1 MTARL
6 PLAAALVLALTAC
19 QGGPTSTRGDA
30 PPPMAAEAPAPA
42 AAPAADFAGR
52 IDGILA
58 GAQRSD
64 ANRSRDGFR
73 NPKPTL
79 AFFGVEPGMTVV
91 EITPGGGWFT
101 EILGPLVAGK
111 GQLVAAVV
119 DPATARSE
127 RAKEFFGGANQ
138 RLRDKLAADPAS
150 YGSVVVREFSIDA
163 PVFGAPGSADVV
175 LTFRN
180 VHNWTGWG
188 TDAAMFRAFFDVL
201 KPGGVLGVEEHRAA
215 PGKSLDEVKASGYL
229 PVDYV
234 VGLATAAGFVL
245 EGSSEVNANP
255 RDTRDHPNGVW
266 NLPPTLNVREGD
278 DRAKYQAIGESDR
291 MTLRFVKPVG
301 GSDSFEARGKG

>member
-19 QGGPTSTRGDA
+19 QGGSPSTRGEA
-30 PPPMAAEAPAPA
+30 PPPLAAEAPAPA
-42 AAPAADFAGR
+42 AAPADDYAGR

-64 ANRSRDGFR
+64 ANRARDAFR
-73 NPKPTL
+73 NPKQTL

-101 EILGPLVAGK
+101 EILGPLVAGQ

-119 DPATARSE
+119 DPATARSD
-127 RAKEFFGGANQ
+127 RAKEFFTGANQ
-138 RLRDKLAADPAS
+138 RLRDKLAADPAN
-150 YGSVVVREFSIDA
+150 YGSVVVRPFSIDA
-163 PVFGAPGSADVV
+163 PAFGAPGSADVV

-188 TDAAMFRAFFDVL
+188 TDAAMFRGFYDVL

-215 PGKSLDEVKASGYL
+215 AGKSLDEVKASGYL

-291 MTLRFVKPVG
+291 MTLRFVKPAQ
-301 GSDSFEARGKG
+301 GSDSFEARKPG

>member
-6 PLAAALVLALTAC
+6 LLATTLVLALSAC
-19 QGGPTSTRGDA
+19 RGGAPATRTDA
-30 PPPMAAEAPAPA
+30 LPGKAAEAPSPT

-58 GAQRSD
+58 GAQRSE
-64 ANRSRDGFR
+64 ANRARDRFR
-73 NPKPTL
+73 NPKETL
-79 AFFGVEPGMTVV
+79 AFFGVEPGMTIV
-91 EITPGGGWFT
+91 EITPGGGWYT
-101 EILGPLVAGK
+101 EILGPLVAGQ
-111 GQLVAAVV
+111 GQLIAAVV

-127 RAKEFFGGANQ
+127 RAREYVANANQ
-138 RLRDKLAADPAS
+138 RLREKLAADPAS
-150 YGSVVVREFSIDA
+150 YGNVVVREFAIDA
-163 PVFGAPGSADVV
+163 PVFGAPASADRV

-215 PGKSLDEVKASGYL
+215 PGKSLDEVKATGYL

-234 VGLATAAGFVL
+234 VELASAAGFVFD
-245 EGSSEVNANP
+245 GASEINANP

-266 NLPPTLNVREGD
+266 NLPPTLSVREGD
-278 DRAKYQAIGESDR
+278 ERAKYEAIGESDR
-291 MTLRFVKPVG
+291 MTLRFIKPVG
-301 GSDSFEARGKG
+301 GRDSFEPRSKG

>member
-6 PLAAALVLALTAC
+6 LLAAALVLALTAC
-19 QGGPTSTRGDA
+19 QGGPPTTRAEA
-30 PPPMAAEAPAPA
+30 PPAAAAEAAPA
-42 AAPAADFAGR
+42 GAAAADFAGR

-58 GAQRSD
+58 GAQRSA
-64 ANRSRDGFR
+64 ANRARDRFR
-73 NPKPTL
+73 NPKETL

-111 GQLVAAVV
+111 GQLIAAVV
-119 DPATARSE
+119 DPATARSA
-127 RAKEFFGGANQ
+127 RAREYFASGNQ
-138 RLRDKLAADPAS
+138 RLRDKVAADAAS
-150 YGSVVVREFSIDA
+150 YGSVVIREFSIDA
-163 PVFGAPGSADVV
+163 PVFGAPGSADRV

-215 PGKSLDEVKASGYL
+215 PGKSLDEVKNSGYL

-245 EGSSEVNANP
+245 DASSEVNANP

-266 NLPPTLNVREGD
+266 NLPPTLNVRDGD
-278 DRAKYQAIGESDR
+278 DHAKYQAIGESDR

-301 GSDSFEARGKG
+301 GSDSFEAHVKG